1 MKKFFNL
8 KIILLLLCFIIF
20 VSFLFFKEKDVS
32 IKTNAPVLLKD
43 EFTIDLTGDGV
54 PETIKITNKKDRG
67 DVQIITSND
76 TILLSSL
83 TSSEYLSDV
92 SDSYS
97 MNVVILNVSR
107 NNKNE
112 VIVQGYKNKKPIT
125 YLFAFENNKFILKNS
140 QSNNIVG
147 ILDSNLNRTPMLQSF
162 NCINFK
168 NTFKNY
174 MLLNDELIDIT
185 NNSFKDIGYINIIKF
200 IDLMLVDY
208 ELSEIPDIFT
218 QDIDKDTL
226 SILWQLDKESYSYN
240 FKDAFFYDKVVD
252 ENGIL
257 TILDITLNFE
267 KLDKS
272 NSKKTPF
279 VIKLNL
285 SRTNDGDFKI
295 SNIIK
300 K

>member
-1 MKKFFNL
+1 MKKIFNL
-8 KIILLLLCFIIF
+8 KAILLLLCFIIF
-20 VSFLFFKEKDVS
+20 ASFLFFKNNNES
-32 IKTNAPVLLKD
+32 IQTNAPVLLED

-54 PETIKITNKKDRG
+54 PETIKSINKKNKG

-83 TSSEYLSDV
+83 TSSDYLSDI

-97 MNVVILNVSR
+97 MNVAILNVSR

-112 VIVQGYKNKKPIT
+112 IIVQGYKNKKPIT
-125 YLFAFENNKFILKNS
+125 YLFAFENNKFILKDS
-140 QSNNIVG
+140 QNNNIVG

-162 NCINFK
+162 NCISLK

-185 NNSFKDIGYINIIKF
+185 NNFFEDIGYINIIKF

-208 ELSEIPDIFT
+208 ELSEVPDIFI

-226 SILWQLDKESYSYN
+226 SILWQLDKDSYSYS
-240 FKDAFFYDKVVD
+240 FKDAFFYDKFVD

-257 TILDITLNFE
+257 TILDVTLKFE
-267 KLDKS
+267 KFDKS

-285 SRTNDGDFKI
+285 SRTDNGEFKI
-295 SNIIK
+295 SNIMK

>member
-1 MKKFFNL
+1 MKNFFNL

-20 VSFLFFKEKDVS
+20 VSFLFFKDNDEY
-32 IKTNAPVLLKD
+32 IQTNAPVLLKD
-43 EFTIDLTGDGV
+43 ESTIDLTGDGI
-54 PETIKITNKKDRG
+54 PETIKITNKKNRG

-83 TSSEYLSDV
+83 TSSDYLSDV

-97 MNVVILNVSR
+97 MNVAILNVSR
-107 NNKNE
+107 NNTNE
-112 VIVQGYKNKKPIT
+112 IIVQGYKDKKPIT
-125 YLFAFENNKFILKNS
+125 YLFTFKNNKFILKNS
-140 QSNNIVG
+140 QNNNIVG

-162 NCINFK
+162 NCINLK
-168 NTFKNY
+168 DTFKNY

-185 NNSFKDIGYINIIKF
+185 NNSFVDIGYINIIKF
-200 IDLMLVDY
+200 IDLMLIDY
-208 ELSEIPDIFT
+208 ELSEVPDIFI
-218 QDIDKDTL
+218 QDIDKDAL
-226 SILWQLDKESYSYN
+226 SILWQLDKESYSYS

-252 ENGIL
+252 ENGVL
-257 TILDITLNFE
+257 TILDVTLNFE

-279 VIKLNL
+279 IIKLNL
-285 SRTNDGDFKI
+285 SRTDDGNFKI
-295 SNIIK
+295 SNIMK

>member
-8 KIILLLLCFIIF
+8 KIILLLLCFITF
-20 VSFLFFKEKDVS
+20 VSFLFFKDNDES
-32 IKTNAPVLLKD
+32 IQTNAPVLLKD
-43 EFTIDLTGDGV
+43 EFTIDLTGDGI
-54 PETIKITNKKDRG
+54 PETIKTINKKNKG

-83 TSSEYLSDV
+83 TSSDYLSDV

-97 MNVVILNVSR
+97 MNVAILNVSR

-112 VIVQGYKNKKPIT
+112 IIVQGYKDKKSIT

-140 QSNNIVG
+140 QNNNIVG

-162 NCINFK
+162 NCISLK

-185 NNSFKDIGYINIIKF
+185 NNSFEDIGYINIIKF

-208 ELSEIPDIFT
+208 ELSEVPDIFI

-226 SILWQLDKESYSYN
+226 SILWQLDKESFSYI
-240 FKDAFFYDKVVD
+240 FKDAFFYDKFVD

-257 TILDITLNFE
+257 TTLDITLKFE

-285 SRTNDGDFKI
+285 SRTDYGDFKI
-295 SNIIK
+295 SNIMK

>member
-1 MKKFFNL
+1 MKKIFNL
-8 KIILLLLCFIIF
+8 KAILLLLCFIIF
-20 VSFLFFKEKDVS
+20 ASFLFFKNNNES
-32 IKTNAPVLLKD
+32 IQTNAPVLLED

-54 PETIKITNKKDRG
+54 PETIKSINKKNKG

-83 TSSEYLSDV
+83 TSSDYLSDV

-97 MNVVILNVSR
+97 MNVAILNVSR

-112 VIVQGYKNKKPIT
+112 IIVQGYKNKKPIT
-125 YLFAFENNKFILKNS
+125 YLFAFENNKFILKDS
-140 QSNNIVG
+140 QNNNIVG

-162 NCINFK
+162 NCISLK

-185 NNSFKDIGYINIIKF
+185 NNFFEDIGYINIIKF

-208 ELSEIPDIFT
+208 ELSEVPDIFI

-226 SILWQLDKESYSYN
+226 SILWQLDKDSYSYS
-240 FKDAFFYDKVVD
+240 FKDAFFYDKFVD

-257 TILDITLNFE
+257 TILDVTLKFE
-267 KLDKS
+267 KFDKS

-285 SRTNDGDFKI
+285 SRTDDGEFKI
-295 SNIIK
+295 SNIMK

>member
-1 MKKFFNL
+1 MKKIFNL
-8 KIILLLLCFIIF
+8 KAILLLLCFIIF
-20 VSFLFFKEKDVS
+20 ASFLFFKNNNES
-32 IKTNAPVLLKD
+32 IQTNAPVLLED

-54 PETIKITNKKDRG
+54 PETIKSINKKNKG

-83 TSSEYLSDV
+83 TSSDYLSDV

-97 MNVVILNVSR
+97 MNVAILNVSR

-112 VIVQGYKNKKPIT
+112 IIVQGYKNKKPIT
-125 YLFAFENNKFILKNS
+125 YLFAFENNKFILKDS
-140 QSNNIVG
+140 QNNNIVG

-162 NCINFK
+162 NCISLK

-185 NNSFKDIGYINIIKF
+185 NNFFEDIGYINIIKF

-208 ELSEIPDIFT
+208 ELSEVPDIFI

-226 SILWQLDKESYSYN
+226 SILWQLDKESYSYS
-240 FKDAFFYDKVVD
+240 FKDAFFYDKFVD

-257 TILDITLNFE
+257 TILDVTLKFE
-267 KLDKS
+267 KFDKS

-285 SRTNDGDFKI
+285 SRTDDGEFKI
-295 SNIIK
+295 SNIMK

>member
-8 KIILLLLCFIIF
+8 KIILLLVCFIIF

-32 IKTNAPVLLKD
+32 IQTNAPVLLKD
-43 EFTIDLTGDGV
+43 EFTIDLTGDGA

-97 MNVVILNVSR
+97 MNVAVLNVSR

-112 VIVQGYKNKKPIT
+112 IIVQGYKDKKPIN
-125 YLFAFENNKFILKNS
+125 YLFTFENNKFILKNS
-140 QSNNIVG
+140 QNNNIVG

-162 NCINFK
+162 NCINLK

-185 NNSFKDIGYINIIKF
+185 NNSFEDIGYINIIKF

-208 ELSEIPDIFT
+208 ELSEVPDIFT

-295 SNIIK
+295 SNIMK